1 MDDRSSTLSPTATRT
16 GVNPAAPYA
25 AQNAAPLAET
35 YATPY
40 DASHAAP
47 YGTSHA
53 AADTSYS
60 PRSLGPKYAP
70 HTMNGPLFEGI
81 DMAGLAAAIVITLGP
96 LAAYSLG
103 WGA

>member
-1 MDDRSSTLSPTATRT
+1 MDDRSSTLSPTPPRT

-25 AQNAAPLAET
+25 ASHSSTQSA
-35 YATPY
+35 PY

-47 YGTSHA
+47 
-53 AADTSYS
+53 DTTYS
-60 PRSLGPKYAP
+60 PKSLGPKYPP